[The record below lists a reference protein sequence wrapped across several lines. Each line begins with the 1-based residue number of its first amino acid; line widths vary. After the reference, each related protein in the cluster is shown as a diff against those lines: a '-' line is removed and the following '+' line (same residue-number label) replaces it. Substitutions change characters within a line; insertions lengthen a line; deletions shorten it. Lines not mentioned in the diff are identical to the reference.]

1 MSLSH
6 LDSTKQML
14 PKGSALLVT
23 SEINQ
28 RWLTGFEYTDGYV
41 LVTHGESFLITDFR
55 YIEAAKADADP
66 GFTVYMPEGISM
78 LTAIGEMLAGEGITR
93 VAIEDGTLAVS
104 DLERFKEKL
113 PAIEFVTGGS
123 ALLDGLREFK
133 DADEIENMK
142 KAQNIADAAFT
153 HILGYINPDR
163 TEIDV
168 ALELEFFMRSHG
180 AEAEAFKTIAVSGS
194 ASSKPHGVPRPVK
207 LEKGFLTMDF
217 GARFK
222 GYCSDMTRTVV
233 IGKADAEMKRL
244 YNTVL
249 KAQLAVIEA
258 LEAGERGCRRLD
270 AVARDIIDGTE
281 GYYGTFGHSLG
292 HGVGMYIHEN
302 PRLSKAAAEGAEL
315 NVGQVFTDEPGI
327 YLSGRY
333 GCRIEDMLTLTEKG
347 LLNFA
352 HSPKELIEL

>member
-1 MSLSH
+1 
-6 LDSTKQML
+6 
-14 PKGSALLVT
+14 
-23 SEINQ
+23 
-28 RWLTGFEYTDGYV
+28 
-41 LVTHGESFLITDFR
+41 
-55 YIEAAKADADP
+55 
-66 GFTVYMPEGISM
+66 
-78 LTAIGEMLAGEGITR
+78 
-93 VAIEDGTLAVS
+93 
-104 DLERFKEKL
+104 
-113 PAIEFVTGGS
+113 
-123 ALLDGLREFK
+123 
-133 DADEIENMK
+133 MK
-142 KAQNIADAAFT
+142 RAQDIADAAFT

-180 AEAEAFKTIAVSGS
+180 AEAEAFQTIAVSGS

-217 GARFK
+217 GARYK

-249 KAQLAVIEA
+249 KAQLTVIEA

-270 AVARDIIDGTE
+270 GIARDIIDGTE
-281 GYYGTFGHSLG
+281 GYTSAFGHSLG

-302 PRLSKAAAEGAEL
+302 PRLSKAAAEDAVL
-315 NVGQVFTDEPGI
+315 KVGQVFTDEPGI
-327 YLSGRY
+327 YLSGKY
-333 GCRIEDMLTLTEKG
+333 GCRIEDMLTLTESG

>member
-1 MSLSH
+1 MSH
-6 LDSTKQML
+6 LESTKKML
-14 PKGSALLVT
+14 PEGVALLVT
-23 SEINQ
+23 SAINQ
-28 RWLTGFEYTDGYV
+28 RWLTGFDYTDGYV

-55 YIEAAKADADP
+55 YVEAARAEADS
-66 GFTVYMPEGISM
+66 GFTVFMPEGISM
-78 LTAIGEMLAGEGITR
+78 LTAIGEMLADEKVTR
-93 VAIEDGTLAVS
+93 VMVEDETLSIANF
-104 DLERFKEKL
+104 EFYKEKF
-113 PAIEFVTGGS
+113 PGIGFVTGGS

-133 DADEIENMK
+133 DAGEIENMK
-142 KAQNIADAAFT
+142 RAQDIADAAFT

-180 AEAEAFKTIAVSGS
+180 AEAEAFQTIAVSGS

-217 GARFK
+217 GARYK

-249 KAQLAVIEA
+249 KAQLTVIEA

-270 AVARDIIDGTE
+270 GIARDIIDGTE
-281 GYYGTFGHSLG
+281 GYTGAFGHSLG

-302 PRLSKAAAEGAEL
+302 PRLSKAAAEDAVL
-315 NVGQVFTDEPGI
+315 KVGQVFTDEPGI
-327 YLSGRY
+327 YLSGKY
-333 GCRIEDMLTLTEKG
+333 GCRIEDMLTLTESG

-352 HSPKELIEL
+352 HSPKDLIEL